1 MWEGEEF
8 HHRTTPFNPIDVLSV
23 VSSPSCIHQ
32 TLPHVQVLIWG
43 MGKQALQ
50 EIYSD
55 MNRDHQT
62 QRQPAYYKKNH
73 LLALNLCA
81 IYCVKVT

>member
-1 MWEGEEF
+1 MGGRGVPSQNHTF
-8 HHRTTPFNPIDVLSV
+8 QPNRCVKCGLLPLMHSPDITSCTSV
-23 VSSPSCIHQ
+23 N
-32 TLPHVQVLIWG
+32 
-43 MGKQALQ
+43 MGDGKTNSARN
-50 EIYSD
+50 SD

-81 IYCVKVT
+81 IYCVMVT